1 MTDHEDRPERS
12 PTTAKDAR
20 SDAELDAIA
29 EAEVEGLPVSTD
41 AAFRTPRAK
50 GRFAAAIDAVLPRGR
65 FGDQRDIL
73 GGAGQN
79 VIGLA
84 AGVLTT
90 FATQVIMTRGLG
102 PALFGVV
109 TLTTQFAFIAST
121 ATRFGMDVA
130 NVRLVAILI
139 GRGESGRTRPLV
151 RTSAII
157 AAVFSVAVALVVVL
171 LSGWLSTAFVS
182 PRFHQQGTV
191 AFVAAGVA
199 IPFAAL
205 TWVYLGGT
213 RGLKIMR
220 HTLYIFWIGQPLGWI
235 AIAVVGW
242 FFAKTAGVTAFA
254 YAASWA
260 IACGFAWWAW
270 ERETRGFDARTEGA
284 GIPEERTGAL
294 MKFGMLRAPATLF
307 AQLLF
312 WIDTFVLAAYRSS
325 AEVGVYGA
333 TVRTGQSLLLFL
345 TSLSLVFSPFVAD
358 LHYRG
363 EKAKLDALYK
373 NVTRWGL
380 ATTLP
385 ILLALAILPGTIMRV
400 YGPRFVAGAD
410 ALEILIIGLIVP
422 VIVGTVGFI
431 LIMVGRTGWDLL
443 VYVASF
449 AVAVGIAV
457 WLAPTY
463 GMKGAAIAEAVT
475 LTLSAFARLLLV
487 KRFVD
492 IWPFDR
498 WYLRLIPPALAGAV
512 VMGAVHS
519 VLVGPK
525 WLIDLTLSISAGT
538 LAYGVV
544 LVWIGLKPGER
555 ATTLALVRRLLGR
568 APEPARTGH
577 PPADG
582 RRGDLL
588 QSVGRRVTVASARTD
603 QRNGAKGTEPKER
616 SQRNGAK
623 GTEPKERSQ
632 RNGAKGTEPRNG
644 AKGTEEEP

>member
-1 MTDHEDRPERS
+1 MTES
-12 PTTAKDAR
+12 KDQQDTVPAGAPDPHP
-20 SDAELDAIA
+20 DAELDAIA
-29 EAEVEGLPVSTD
+29 EMEVEGLPVSTD
-41 AAFRTPRAK
+41 SAPGRSGGPGARFRSAL
-50 GRFAAAIDAVLPRGR
+50 DAVLPRGR

-84 AGVLTT
+84 AGVMTA

-130 NVRLVAILI
+130 NVRLVAILL
-139 GRGESGRTRPLV
+139 GQGEPGRTRPLV
-151 RTSAII
+151 RKSAVI
-157 AAVFSVAVALVVVL
+157 AAVISAIVGMAVIL
-171 LSGWLSTAFVS
+171 LAGQLSDWFVS
-182 PRFHQQGTV
+182 DRLHHQGVV

-235 AIAVVGW
+235 AFAVAGW
-242 FFAKTAGVTAFA
+242 FVAKTAGVTAFA
-254 YAASWA
+254 YTASWGV
-260 IACGFAWWAW
+260 ACLFAWWAW
-270 ERETRGFDARTEGA
+270 ERETRGFHARTEGG
-284 GIPEERTGAL
+284 GIPEEHTGAL
-294 MKFGMLRAPATLF
+294 MKFGALRAPATLF

-363 EKAKLDALYK
+363 EQAKLDALYK

-385 ILLALAILPGTIMRV
+385 VLLALAILPSTIMRV
-400 YGPRFVAGAD
+400 YGPRFVIGAP

-449 AVAVGIAV
+449 FTAVGIAV
-457 WLAPTY
+457 LFAPRY
-463 GMKGAAIAEAVT
+463 GMRGAAVAEAVT
-475 LTLSAFARLLLV
+475 LTLSAFARLMLV
-487 KRFVD
+487 KKFVN

-498 WYLRLIPPALAGAV
+498 WFLRLIPPVLAG
-512 VMGAVHS
+512 GATMWLVHQ
-519 VLVGPK
+519 VLQGPK
-525 WLIDLTLSISAGT
+525 WLIDLGGSVGVGT
-538 LAYGVV
+538 IVYGVV
-544 LVWIGLKPGER
+544 LVVWGLKPAER
-555 ATTLALVRRLLGR
+555 ATVMALVRKLLGR
-568 APEPARTGH
+568 SPTGSVPA
-577 PPADG
+577 A
-582 RRGDLL
+582 
-588 QSVGRRVTVASARTD
+588 
-603 QRNGAKGTEPKER
+603 
-616 SQRNGAK
+616 
-623 GTEPKERSQ
+623 
-632 RNGAKGTEPRNG
+632 
-644 AKGTEEEP
+644 

>member
-1 MTDHEDRPERS
+1 MTESQDEQRAV
-12 PTTAKDAR
+12 PTGEPGPH

-29 EAEVEGLPVSTD
+29 EIEVEGLPVSTD
-41 AAFRTPRAK
+41 AGPRRGGLG
-50 GRFAAAIDAVLPRGR
+50 GRFRSAIDAVLPRR
-65 FGDQRDIL
+65 TFGDQRDIL

-130 NVRLVAILI
+130 NVRLVAILM
-139 GRGESGRTRPLV
+139 GRGETGRTRPLV
-151 RTSAII
+151 RSSAVI
-157 AAVFSVAVALVVVL
+157 AGAVSAVLGLAVIL
-171 LSGWLSTAFVS
+171 LADPLSNAFVS
-182 PRFHQQGTV
+182 DALHSQGV
-191 AFVAAGVA
+191 IAFVAAGIA

-220 HTLYIFWIGQPLGWI
+220 HTLYIFWVGQPLGWI
-235 AIAVVGW
+235 AFALAGW
-242 FFAKTAGVTAFA
+242 IVAKNAGVTTFA
-254 YAASWA
+254 YTASWGV
-260 IACGFAWWAW
+260 ACVFAWWAW
-270 ERETRGFDARTEGA
+270 ERETRGFDARTEAG

-294 MKFGMLRAPATLF
+294 MKFGALRAPATLF

-312 WIDTFVLAAYRSS
+312 WVDTFVLAAYRGT
-325 AEVGVYGA
+325 AQVGVYGA

-385 ILLALAILPGTIMRV
+385 ILLALAILPETIMRV
-400 YGPRFVAGAD
+400 YGERFVVGAP

-457 WLAPTY
+457 LLAPEY
-463 GMKGAAIAEAVT
+463 GMRGAAIAEAVT
-475 LTLSAFARLLLV
+475 LTLSAFARLMLV
-487 KRFVD
+487 KKFVD

-498 WYLRLIPPALAGAV
+498 WFLRLVPPALAGAA
-512 VMGAVHS
+512 VMWSVHQ
-519 VLVGPK
+519 LLEGPK
-525 WLIDLTLSISAGT
+525 WLIDLAVSIGAGT
-538 LAYGVV
+538 IVYGVV
-544 LVWIGLKPGER
+544 LIWIGLKPGER
-555 ATTLALVRRLLGR
+555 ATVLALVRRLLGR
-568 APEPARTGH
+568 APMGSGPTA
-577 PPADG
+577 
-582 RRGDLL
+582 
-588 QSVGRRVTVASARTD
+588 
-603 QRNGAKGTEPKER
+603 
-616 SQRNGAK
+616 
-623 GTEPKERSQ
+623 
-632 RNGAKGTEPRNG
+632 
-644 AKGTEEEP
+644 

>member
-41 AAFRTPRAK
+41 AAFRAPRAK
-50 GRFAAAIDAVLPRGR
+50 GRFAVAIDAVLPRGR

-130 NVRLVAILI
+130 NVRLVAILV

-157 AAVFSVAVALVVVL
+157 AGVISVLVGVAVIL
-171 LSGWLSTAFVS
+171 LADRLSTAFVS
-182 PRFHQQGTV
+182 TRLHDQGVV

-205 TWVYLGGT
+205 TWVYLGAT

-242 FFAKTAGVTAFA
+242 YFAKTAGVTAFA

-260 IACGFAWWAW
+260 IASGFAWWAW

-294 MKFGMLRAPATLF
+294 MKFGALRAPATLF

-312 WIDTFVLAAYRSS
+312 WIDTFVLAAYKSS

-363 EKAKLDALYK
+363 EKDKLDALYK

-400 YGPRFVAGAD
+400 YGPRFVVGAS
-410 ALEILIIGLIVP
+410 ALEILIIGL
-422 VIVGTVGFI
+422 
-431 LIMVGRTGWDLL
+431 L

-449 AVAVGIAV
+449 VLAVGIAV
-457 WLAPTY
+457 LLAPRY
-463 GMKGAAIAEAVT
+463 GMRGAAIAEAVT

-498 WYLRLIPPALAGAV
+498 WFLRLIPPALAGAV
-512 VMGAVHS
+512 VMWAVHA
-519 VLVGPK
+519 VLAGPK

-544 LVWIGLKPGER
+544 LLWIGLKPGEPTGTDR
-555 ATTLALVRRLLGR
+555 RRLTARRRDLALERPGPR
-568 APEPARTGH
+568 
-577 PPADG
+577 DG
-582 RRGDLL
+582 
-588 QSVGRRVTVASARTD
+588 SVGRIERIP
-603 QRNGAKGTEPKER
+603 NEGGEP
-616 SQRNGAK
+616 
-623 GTEPKERSQ
+623 
-632 RNGAKGTEPRNG
+632 
-644 AKGTEEEP
+644 

>member
-1 MTDHEDRPERS
+1 
-12 PTTAKDAR
+12 
-20 SDAELDAIA
+20 
-29 EAEVEGLPVSTD
+29 
-41 AAFRTPRAK
+41 
-50 GRFAAAIDAVLPRGR
+50 
-65 FGDQRDIL
+65 
-73 GGAGQN
+73 
-79 VIGLA
+79 
-84 AGVLTT
+84 
-90 FATQVIMTRGLG
+90 
-102 PALFGVV
+102 
-109 TLTTQFAFIAST
+109 
-121 ATRFGMDVA
+121 
-130 NVRLVAILI
+130 
-139 GRGESGRTRPLV
+139 
-151 RTSAII
+151 
-157 AAVFSVAVALVVVL
+157 
-171 LSGWLSTAFVS
+171 
-182 PRFHQQGTV
+182 
-191 AFVAAGVA
+191 
-199 IPFAAL
+199 
-205 TWVYLGGT
+205 
-213 RGLKIMR
+213 
-220 HTLYIFWIGQPLGWI
+220 
-235 AIAVVGW
+235 
-242 FFAKTAGVTAFA
+242 
-254 YAASWA
+254 
-260 IACGFAWWAW
+260 
-270 ERETRGFDARTEGA
+270 
-284 GIPEERTGAL
+284 

-498 WYLRLIPPALAGAV
+498 WFLRLIPPALAGAA
-512 VMGAVHS
+512 VMWAVHS

-525 WLIDLTLSISAGT
+525 WLIDLTLSISGRHA
-538 LAYGVV
+538 
-544 LVWIGLKPGER
+544 R
-555 ATTLALVRRLLGR
+555 VRRGPGLDR
-568 APEPARTGH
+568 AQARGTGDDARPGPKAARPHAEPARTGRRRLTGGAGT
-577 PPADG
+577 PRSAD
-582 RRGDLL
+582 
-588 QSVGRRVTVASARTD
+588 RRVTVPSARTD
-603 QRNGAKGTEPKER
+603 HPNGAKRTRRTP
-616 SQRNGAK
+616 
-623 GTEPKERSQ
+623 
-632 RNGAKGTEPRNG
+632 
-644 AKGTEEEP
+644 

>member
-1 MTDHEDRPERS
+1 MTDHEEHEE
-12 PTTAKDAR
+12 TASTPGRDPR

-41 AAFRTPRAK
+41 AALRTTPRAR
-50 GRFAAAIDAVLPRGR
+50 GRFQAAIDAVLPRGR

-130 NVRLVAILI
+130 NVRLVAILV

-157 AAVFSVAVALVVVL
+157 AGVISVLVGMAVIL
-171 LSGWLSTAFVS
+171 LADRLSTAFVS
-182 PRFHQQGTV
+182 PRYHDQGVV
-191 AFVAAGVA
+191 AFDAAGVA

-205 TWVYLGGT
+205 TWVYLGAT

-284 GIPEERTGAL
+284 GIPEEHTAAL

-325 AEVGVYGA
+325 ADVGIYSA

-363 EKAKLDALYK
+363 EKDKLDALYK

-400 YGPRFVAGAD
+400 YGPRFVVGAS

-449 AVAVGIAV
+449 VVAVGIAV
-457 WLAPTY
+457 LLAPRY
-463 GMKGAAIAEAVT
+463 GMRGAAIAEAVT

-498 WYLRLIPPALAGAV
+498 WFLRLIPPALAGAV
-512 VMGAVHS
+512 VMWAVHA
-519 VLVGPK
+519 VLAGPK

-544 LVWIGLKPGER
+544 LLWIGLKPGER
-555 ATTLALVRRLLGR
+555 ATALALIRRLLGR
-568 APEPARTGH
+568 
-577 PPADG
+577 PPNPPG
-582 RRGDLL
+582 P
-588 QSVGRRVTVASARTD
+588 VTA
-603 QRNGAKGTEPKER
+603 G
-616 SQRNGAK
+616 
-623 GTEPKERSQ
+623 
-632 RNGAKGTEPRNG
+632 
-644 AKGTEEEP
+644 

>member
-1 MTDHEDRPERS
+1 
-12 PTTAKDAR
+12 
-20 SDAELDAIA
+20 
-29 EAEVEGLPVSTD
+29 V
-41 AAFRTPRAK
+41 
-50 GRFAAAIDAVLPRGR
+50 
-65 FGDQRDIL
+65 
-73 GGAGQN
+73 
-79 VIGLA
+79 
-84 AGVLTT
+84 GV
-90 FATQVIMTRGLG
+90 A
-102 PALFGVV
+102 
-109 TLTTQFAFIAST
+109 
-121 ATRFGMDVA
+121 
-130 NVRLVAILI
+130 
-139 GRGESGRTRPLV
+139 
-151 RTSAII
+151 
-157 AAVFSVAVALVVVL
+157 VVL
-171 LSGWLSTAFVS
+171 LADRLSTAFVS
-182 PRFHQQGTV
+182 PRFHDQGVV
-191 AFVAAGVA
+191 AFDAAGVA

-205 TWVYLGGT
+205 TWVYLGAT

-242 FFAKTAGVTAFA
+242 FVAKTAGVTSFA

-260 IACGFAWWAW
+260 IASAFAWWAW

-294 MKFGMLRAPATLF
+294 MKFGALRAPATLF

-312 WIDTFVLAAYRSS
+312 WIDTFVLAAYKSS

-400 YGPRFVAGAD
+400 YGPKFVVGAS

-449 AVAVGIAV
+449 VVAVGIAV
-457 WLAPTY
+457 VLAPRY
-463 GMKGAAIAEAVT
+463 GMRGAAVAEAVT

-498 WYLRLIPPALAGAV
+498 WFLRLIPPALAGAV
-512 VMGAVHS
+512 VMWAVHAA
-519 VLVGPK
+519 LAGPK
-525 WLIDLTLSISAGT
+525 WLIDLTLSVSAGT

-544 LVWIGLKPGER
+544 LLWIGLKPGER
-555 ATTLALVRRLLGR
+555 ATALALIRRLLGR
-568 APEPARTGH
+568 TPN
-577 PPADG
+577 PPG
-582 RRGDLL
+582 P
-588 QSVGRRVTVASARTD
+588 VTA
-603 QRNGAKGTEPKER
+603 G
-616 SQRNGAK
+616 
-623 GTEPKERSQ
+623 
-632 RNGAKGTEPRNG
+632 
-644 AKGTEEEP
+644 

>member
-1 MTDHEDRPERS
+1 MANDEDHRNAATPSADPHSE
-12 PTTAKDAR
+12 
-20 SDAELDAIA
+20 AELDAIA
-29 EAEVEGLPVSTD
+29 EVEVEGLPVSTD
-41 AAFRTPRAK
+41 TAIRTPRAR
-50 GRFAAAIDAVLPRGR
+50 GGFQGAIDAVLPRSR

-130 NVRLVAILI
+130 NVRLVAILM
-139 GRGESGRTRPLV
+139 GQGESGRTRPLV
-151 RTSAII
+151 RK
-157 AAVFSVAVALVVVL
+157 AAVIAGAISLATAVVVL
-171 LSGWLSTAFVS
+171 LLADRLSTAFVS
-182 PRFHQQGTV
+182 PGLHRQGVV
-191 AFVAAGVA
+191 AFDAAAVA

-235 AIAVVGW
+235 AIAIAGW
-242 FFAKTAGVTAFA
+242 FVAKTAGVTAFA
-254 YAASWA
+254 YALSWA
-260 IACGFAWWAW
+260 VACALAWWAW
-270 ERETRGFDARTEGA
+270 ERESRGFDARIEGA
-284 GIPEERTGAL
+284 GIPEERTAAL

-363 EKAKLDALYK
+363 EKERLDALYK

-400 YGPRFVAGAD
+400 YGVKFVVGAS

-443 VYVASF
+443 VYAGSF
-449 AVAVGIAV
+449 VVAVGIAV
-457 WLAPTY
+457 LLAPKY
-463 GMKGAAIAEAVT
+463 GMRGAAVAEAVT
-475 LTLSAFARLLLV
+475 LTVSAIVRLLLV

-498 WYLRLIPPALAGAV
+498 WFLRLIPPALVGAL
-512 VMGAVHS
+512 VMWSVHA

-525 WLIDLTLSISAGT
+525 WLIDLTGSVLAGT
-538 LAYGVV
+538 LAYVVV
-544 LVWIGLKPGER
+544 LIWIGLKPAER
-555 ATTLALVRRLLGR
+555 STTVTLVRRVL
-568 APEPARTGH
+568 
-577 PPADG
+577 
-582 RRGDLL
+582 RGTSDT
-588 QSVGRRVTVASARTD
+588 SG
-603 QRNGAKGTEPKER
+603 
-616 SQRNGAK
+616 
-623 GTEPKERSQ
+623 
-632 RNGAKGTEPRNG
+632 PR
-644 AKGTEEEP
+644 

>member
-1 MTDHEDRPERS
+1 M
-12 PTTAKDAR
+12 
-20 SDAELDAIA
+20 
-29 EAEVEGLPVSTD
+29 
-41 AAFRTPRAK
+41 
-50 GRFAAAIDAVLPRGR
+50 
-65 FGDQRDIL
+65 
-73 GGAGQN
+73 
-79 VIGLA
+79 GLA
-84 AGVLTT
+84 
-90 FATQVIMTRGLG
+90 
-102 PALFGVV
+102 
-109 TLTTQFAFIAST
+109 
-121 ATRFGMDVA
+121 
-130 NVRLVAILI
+130 
-139 GRGESGRTRPLV
+139 
-151 RTSAII
+151 
-157 AAVFSVAVALVVVL
+157 VVL
-171 LSGWLSTAFVS
+171 LADRLSTAFVS
-182 PRFHQQGTV
+182 PRFHHQGVV
-191 AFVAAGVA
+191 AFDAAGVA

-284 GIPEERTGAL
+284 GIPEERTAAL

-363 EKAKLDALYK
+363 EKVKLDALYK

-498 WYLRLIPPALAGAV
+498 WFLRLIPPALAGAV
-512 VMGAVHS
+512 VMWGGALRPRRSEVADRPDAVDHRRHAR
-519 VLVGPK
+519 VRRGPGLDRAQARGAGDDARPGPK
-525 WLIDLTLSISAGT
+525 A
-538 LAYGVV
+538 AR
-544 LVWIGLKPGER
+544 PH
-555 ATTLALVRRLLGR
+555 A
-568 APEPARTGH
+568 EPARTGRRRLTVGARE
-577 PPADG
+577 PPRERRPPRDG
-582 RRGDLL
+582 TVGD
-588 QSVGRRVTVASARTD
+588 RDRTD
-603 QRNGAKGTEPKER
+603 PNGGGQP
-616 SQRNGAK
+616 
-623 GTEPKERSQ
+623 
-632 RNGAKGTEPRNG
+632 
-644 AKGTEEEP
+644 